1 MISIRHNETLPRDFR
16 SLQARSGNRVSS
28 KLSAVGAIKNSI
40 FTVGIYL
47 DEELVAF
54 GRVCGDY
61 HLYFLICDI
70 MLDKRLTNER
80 YINLVV
86 KELDDFLRLAATKD
100 SQVIV
105 EVDKPMDEL
114 FAKIG
119 FKYFDEDYRLVM
131 RRK

>member
-16 SLQARSGNRVSS
+16 SLQARSGHGVSS

-40 FTVGIYL
+40 FTVGVYQ
-47 DEELVAF
+47 DDELVAF

-70 MLDKRLTNER
+70 MIDAR
-80 YINLVV
+80 YTDEKYMKLVV

-100 SQVIV
+100 SQVIA
-105 EVDKPMDEL
+105 ELDKPMDEF